1 MAEFSG
7 NIHSVT
13 FMDYPQN
20 SMVEVL
26 YSDPNDKTREGFIPW
41 HMEVDFTQDIF
52 KELLEEVSL
61 DKIEQTTIANIKAD
75 RSEFESMI
83 DQRVRDK
90 WKEEEAK
97 LKAAYNHADKY
108 AEDRYKEADTYVKEK
123 HKEHLAFV
131 NQISDK
137 VYKEADKY
145 AEVLVERKYKEA
157 DKYAED
163 LKGKKYSE
171 VQEEFKAYRKELQG
185 RYQDVPEVV
194 TLDDITGKDL
204 FQVMVDKGK
213 DNDFIFAAKVAILE
227 DQEIAKSKDKAL
239 KLSIRKSKTLWELF
253 KIYFDSKG

>member
-145 AEVLVERKYKEA
+145 AE
-157 DKYAED
+157 D